1 MLEVGGLVPL
11 STTDF
16 PGRLSAVVFL
26 QGCPWRCR
34 YCHNPEL
41 QARASAGALAWTT
54 VLDFLDRRVGLLDA
68 VVFSGGEPTLQG
80 SLARAVEDVRRRGFA
95 AGLHTAG
102 IYPRRLAHALP
113 RLAWVGLD
121 IKAGFGAYGRVI
133 GRSAGASAARE
144 SLEMV
149 LASGVPHEVR
159 TTWHPDLL
167 DAHDLLEMAH
177 DLARRGVRRFA
188 LQVFSAGGCRDAAL
202 CGTEPALPHGDVLA
216 RLGGLFEIFT
226 LRPAAAA

>member
-1 MLEVGGLVPL
+1 MLDVGGLVPL

-41 QARASAGALAWTT
+41 QARAAAGDLAWSA

-68 VVFSGGEPTLQG
+68 VVFSGGEPTLQPG
-80 SLARAVEDVRRRGFA
+80 LARAVEEVRRRGFA

-102 IYPRRLAHALP
+102 IYPRRLAQALP
-113 RLAWVGLD
+113 RLDWVGLD
-121 IKAGFGAYGRVI
+121 IKAGFGAYERVI
-133 GRSAGASAARE
+133 GRRAGASAARA
-144 SLEMV
+144 SLELLV
-149 LASGVPHEVR
+149 ASGVPHEVR

-167 DAHDLLEMAH
+167 GAADLLHMAR
-177 DLARRGVRRFA
+177 DLARRGVRHFA
-188 LQVFSAGGCRDAAL
+188 LQVIA
-202 CGTEPALPHGDVLA
+202 PAPPQADVLA
-216 RLGGLFEIFT
+216 CLRALFEAFT
-226 LRPAAAA
+226 LRNSAAAAWGAR